1 MVRFLRLSAP
11 AGAILGLVVAGCETS
26 TLRDG
31 VQALQFADI
40 PVPAEMQL
48 QDENHASDSLEI
60 GDYRYANFVYAGSM
74 PIGTVSSYLLERM
87 PQHAW
92 TLVEQTGTAN
102 GVLTLRFQ
110 RGRYWADCQLS
121 RASSRTR
128 MEIAV
133 RTRIAEK

>member
-1 MVRFLRLSAP
+1 MVRFLGIRASLTAAVLALAACQSP
-11 AGAILGLVVAGCETS
+11 R
-26 TLRDG
+26 LRDG

-40 PVPAEMQL
+40 PVPAGMRL

-60 GDYRYANFVYAGSM
+60 GDYRYANFVYAGSA
-74 PIGTVSSYLLERM
+74 PIGAVSAYMLERM

-92 TLVEQTGTAN
+92 MLVEQAGSTN

-128 MEIAV
+128 MAIAV
-133 RTRIAEK
+133 RTKIADK